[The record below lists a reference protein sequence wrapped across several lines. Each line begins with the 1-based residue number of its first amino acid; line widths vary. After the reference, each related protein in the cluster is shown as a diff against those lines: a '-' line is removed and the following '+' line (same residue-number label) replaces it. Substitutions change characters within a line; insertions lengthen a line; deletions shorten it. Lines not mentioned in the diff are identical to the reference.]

1 MRHASAWLAIPL
13 LLAGCS
19 TDDAAPAMS
28 AAVDTVGGVERVA
41 YPADPGPAL
50 DWPIDTVAVI
60 GDAFAEDEYQF
71 DQVSAGGLAA
81 DEAGSLYVL
90 DRQGNRVLKYGRD
103 GRHLAT
109 LGREGGGPGELSQPI
124 ALAVGPG
131 DTVWVS
137 DFSNGRIT
145 GYPQDGGDPRTIP
158 FPGEGVIPGQRLQ
171 ALDDGFITLMRP
183 VFGIRMQA
191 GRAQVARGDDEG
203 AEAQDRPVLPV
214 MRLTD
219 SLETVDTLWATP
231 EPPMDVVQ
239 LEAGGRVMVTVM
251 SREFY
256 PDFQWAGFPDGGIVV
271 SDTAAYVLHFL
282 DPRGRRV
289 RTVARAPAPR
299 ATTEADRELARQR
312 VREQSEGG
320 GIRLGGGGPDE
331 ATRERMLEQRVQ
343 KMTFAELIPRIV
355 DLRIDPEGIV
365 WVGVSEETPG
375 EVERIDLYDRSG
387 ALVGELRGVPFPDV
401 FLGPD
406 RIGVLHRDDLDVQQV
421 VIMEL
426 GRTGDRVVAGH

>member
-1 MRHASAWLAIPL
+1 MRYARAWLAIPF

-19 TDDAAPAMS
+19 TEDAAPAMT
-28 AAVDTVGGVERVA
+28 AAVDTVGGVERVI

-50 DWPIDTVAVI
+50 DWPVDTTAVI
-60 GDAFAEDEYQF
+60 GDAFAEDAYQF
-71 DQVSAGGLAA
+71 DQVSAGGLAS
-81 DEAGSLYVL
+81 DRSGNLYLL
-90 DRQGNRVLKYGRD
+90 DRQGNRVLKYGPD

-109 LGREGGGPGELSQPI
+109 LGREGEGPGELSQPI

-145 GYPQDGGDPRTIP
+145 GFPQDGGDPRTIP

-171 ALDDGFITLMRP
+171 ALDEGFITLMRP
-183 VFGIRMQA
+183 VFGIRMQG
-191 GRAQVARGDDEG
+191 GRAQVSRGGDDD
-203 AEAQDRPVLPV
+203 ADQPAPPVLPV

-231 EPPMDVVQ
+231 EPPMDMVQ
-239 LEAGGRVMVTVM
+239 LEAGGNVMVTMM

-256 PDFQWAGFPDGGIVV
+256 PDLQWAGFPDGGIVV

-289 RTVARAPAPR
+289 RTVARSPAPR

-312 VREQSEGG
+312 VREESEGG
-320 GIRLGGGGPDE
+320 GIRIGGGGPDE
-331 ATRERMLEQRVQ
+331 ATRERLLQQRME

-355 DLRIDPEGIV
+355 DLRIDPEGII
-365 WVGVSEETPG
+365 WVGVSEDTPD

-387 ALVGELRGVPFPDV
+387 ALIGELRGIPFPDV

-406 RIGVLHRDDLDVQQV
+406 RIGVLRRDDLDVQQV
-421 VIMEL
+421 VVMALDRTREL
-426 GRTGDRVVAGH
+426 AAGS